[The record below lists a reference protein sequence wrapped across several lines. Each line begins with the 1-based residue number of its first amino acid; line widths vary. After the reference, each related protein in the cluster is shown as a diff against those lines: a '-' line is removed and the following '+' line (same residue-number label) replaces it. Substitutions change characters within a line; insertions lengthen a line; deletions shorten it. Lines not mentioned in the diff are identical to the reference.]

1 MKRTADSTIKG
12 FLYQFNKTIIS
23 VVGATAGEIITVEGL
38 VEDIDIEALDGTLKA
53 VQCKYHEAA
62 STFSESLIFKPLLQM
77 AETFSKSTA
86 KTISYRIFVHVPGE
100 AQGER
105 KITAQTL
112 ENALATGDQEL
123 KKIVARIISPFDK
136 NTFLDNV
143 ILDFGPSIDE
153 LEQEAM
159 NALRTLGLNDAD
171 VDCVL
176 YPNAIHRV
184 AKLSSLKQESDRK
197 ITRRI
202 FYDYLSAAN
211 ATAVSKWVLA
221 SRNKKKILEAVRK
234 QLSEGLSQNSRE
246 RFFYFQPDAID
257 NFDDEIVIF
266 VCNYLKKYHT
276 KPSHDKTP
284 LIAIEKDIS
293 GINDIQSR
301 LFRKEVK
308 VTTGMVG
315 SNFEI
320 TELFREPIT
329 KQARGKIRE
338 REFDLRLLHTRPT
351 IAPLN
356 YRRSQDLF
364 CVCDSIPTD
373 LDVSDVNVIHL
384 GISSFKELEYVMQLR
399 GTHE

>member
-1 MKRTADSTIKG
+1 MERTADSTIKG

-62 STFSESLIFKPLLQM
+62 STFTESLIFKPLLQM
-77 AETFSKSTA
+77 AEAFSKSPDKA
-86 KTISYRIFVHVPGE
+86 ISYRIFVHVPGE
-100 AQGER
+100 TQGER
-105 KITAQTL
+105 KINAQTL
-112 ENALATGDQEL
+112 DNALATGDQKL
-123 KKIVARIISPFDK
+123 KKIVARIVNPFDK
-136 NTFLDNV
+136 KTFLDNV
-143 ILDFGPSIDE
+143 ILDFGPSIDD

-159 NALRTLGLNDAD
+159 TALGSLGVNGAD

-197 ITRRI
+197 ITRGT
-202 FYDYLSAAN
+202 FANFLSAAN

-221 SRNKKKILEAVRK
+221 SKNKKRILEAVKK

-246 RFFYFQPDAID
+246 RFFYFQPDSID
-257 NFDDEIVIF
+257 NFDDEIVVF

-276 KPSHDKTP
+276 KSSHDKTP
-284 LIAIEKDIS
+284 MIAIEKDIS

-301 LFRKEVK
+301 LFRKAVK

-320 TELFREPIT
+320 AELFREPMT
-329 KQARGKIRE
+329 KQARGQIRE

-364 CVCDSIPTD
+364 CVCDSIPND

-384 GISSFKELEYVMQLR
+384 GISSFKELEYVMQIR
-399 GTHE
+399 GTYE